1 MGIKYFKECCD
12 ELGIDVDNTFCCG
25 SSRDTDSISNNPR
38 YVFKPTENQLKPQH
52 QYAVKYFT
60 KEKMYLC
67 WSRKRKVKIT
77 KFSCK
82 KQDAQD
88 AVKENQ
94 TYFDKYAL
102 SRHGNKEK
110 VYVFK
115 RESVLDFLAKL
126 QIKQLEHKRQLK

>member
-67 WSRKRKVKIT
+67 WSRKQKVKIES
-77 KFSCK
+77 FSCLK
-82 KQDAQD
+82 KEVINAL
-88 AVKENQ
+88 ENKQ
-94 TYFDKYAL
+94 TYLDKYSL
-102 SRHGNKEK
+102 KRYGNKEK
-110 VYVFK
+110 VYVFTRK
-115 RESVLDFLAKL
+115 SVRNFLKEL
-126 QIKQLEHKRQLK
+126 QVNFEGNS